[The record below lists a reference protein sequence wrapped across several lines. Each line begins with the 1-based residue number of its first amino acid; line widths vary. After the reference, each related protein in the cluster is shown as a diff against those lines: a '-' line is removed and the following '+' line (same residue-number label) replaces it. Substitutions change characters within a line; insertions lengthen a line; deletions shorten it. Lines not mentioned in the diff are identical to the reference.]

1 MYIDSQLLFSDA
13 QSLTATAA
21 STNLID
27 LGVDGNLGIGEP
39 MAVVVVL
46 DVAADNTTTD
56 ETYSFAIEFDS
67 TAAFSSATV
76 AASKTIA
83 AGAAAGTKLVLHV
96 PADLTGEQFLRLNYT
111 LGGTT
116 PTVTVTAFLT
126 AANMVQNNVVYAD
139 NITIS

>member
-1 MYIDSQLLFSDA
+1 MYLDSQLLFSDA
-13 QSLTATAA
+13 QALTATAA

-39 MAVVVVL
+39 MAVVIVL
-46 DVAADNTTTD
+46 DVLADDTTGD
-56 ETYSFAIEFDS
+56 ETYVVDVEFDS
-67 TAAFSSATV
+67 TAAFSSAVTAV
-76 AASKTIA
+76 TKTITR
-83 AGAAAGTKLVLHV
+83 GEVAGTKFVVLV
-96 PADLTGEQFLRLNYT
+96 PADLTGEQFMRLNFT

-139 NITIS
+139 AITIS